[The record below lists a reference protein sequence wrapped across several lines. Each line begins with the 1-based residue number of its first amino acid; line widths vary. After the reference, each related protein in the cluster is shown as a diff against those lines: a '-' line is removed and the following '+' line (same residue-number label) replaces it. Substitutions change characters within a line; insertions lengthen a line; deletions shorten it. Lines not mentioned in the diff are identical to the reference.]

1 MKDYT
6 KKQRTLI
13 ILGITLFILIGSG
26 LTYAGLM
33 WATSNPINIGLTSG
47 CFEINYTP
55 GGAINN
61 ANVEVMDESTLIN
74 GSKFTIT
81 DGIALTY
88 ANIGIKN
95 TCKIEGY
102 GSLYLNVTS
111 LSSAFTTG
119 SSKGSLK
126 YAILNNTSSS
136 TTLTVAGLKGQ
147 SFDIVKTGSVISTG
161 TINILNKKLSNTS
174 QNKYLIV
181 FYIDGSKIG
190 NDVIGASFAG
200 NISADAHQGRINA
213 DITLNNL
220 NKFNNTITL
229 ANDTPDFTT
238 VSGNNGKDN
247 NGNTGLGDG
256 TKGIYKAEDDFGTS
270 YYFRGAV
277 ENNYVKFGKY
287 KSDYEDIAQAG
298 DDMYWRIIRINGD
311 GSIRMIYA
319 GTSAYANGDTNQVSS
334 IGRTAY
340 NTNYRDNGYVGY
352 MYGNFTT
359 PTNCNTDN
367 STGITTCTGGSTSY
381 EEAHANINDSNIKTF
396 IDNWYNNNLKDYAY
410 ALEDTIYC
418 NDRSITPVDNFWNM
432 TLTGTGKG
440 IENTAYSG
448 LTRDYIKHTPSL
460 KCANKNDRF
469 TVNNSIGNAKLTNP
483 IALISTDEAYMAGA
497 FTYNF
502 IDDSYITNTDFYLY
516 SGDWYWTLTPF
527 AAAGGGAY
535 VGNVYIDG
543 RLVNNA
549 VANTDGVRPVVSLS
563 SDAISGGRGTMD
575 DPWIVG

>member
-6 KKQRTLI
+6 KKQKILI
-13 ILGITLFILIGSG
+13 ILGVAVFILIGSG

-74 GSKFTIT
+74 NNKFTIT

-88 ANIGIKN
+88 ANIGIKS

-102 GSLYLNVTS
+102 GSLYLNVTN
-111 LSSAFTTG
+111 LSNAFSTG

-136 TTLTVAGLKGQ
+136 TILTVTNLKGQ
-147 SFDIVKTGSVISTG
+147 SFDIVKKGTITNTG
-161 TINILNKKLSNTS
+161 TINILNKKLSNTV

-181 FYIDGSKIG
+181 FYIDGLLIG
-190 NDVIGASFAG
+190 NDVVGASFAG

-220 NKFNNTITL
+220 NKFNNTIKL

-238 VSGNNGKDN
+238 VSGNNGKDK

-277 ENNYVKFGKY
+277 ENNYVYFA
-287 KSDYEDIAQAG
+287 DFF
-298 DDMYWRIIRINGD
+298 WRIIRINGD

-319 GTSAYANGDTNQVSS
+319 GTSAYANGDTNQDSS
-334 IGRTAY
+334 IGDLAY
-340 NTNYRDNGYVGY
+340 NTNYQDNGYVGY

-367 STGITTCTGGSTSY
+367 STGITTCTGGSASY

-410 ALEDTIYC
+410 AIEDTIYC
-418 NDRSITPVDNFWNM
+418 NDRSIAPIDNFADF
-432 TLTGTGKG
+432 TFTKTGKG
-440 IENTAYSG
+440 IENTAYSNS
-448 LTRDYIKHTPSL
+448 LRNYEEHTPSL
-460 KCANKNDRF
+460 KCVNKNDRF

-483 IALISTDEAYMAGA
+483 IALITSDEVHMAGA
-497 FTYNF
+497 FSYYIF
-502 IDDSYITNTDFYLY
+502 DGSYITNTDFYLY
-516 SGDWYWTLTPF
+516 NGNMYWTMSSFGTIL
-527 AAAGGGAY
+527 GISY
-535 VGNVYIDG
+535 VTSIDYLG
-543 RLVNNA
+543 CLNFSDVNNYLYA
-549 VANTDGVRPVVSLS
+549 RPVVSLS
-563 SDAISGGRGTMD
+563 SDAISGGRGTMN
-575 DPWIVG
+575 DPWIVA